1 MEAIIKISPGE
12 LTQALL
18 DRIRSFIGSGEGY
31 EIELHLK
38 NVDEAFYK
46 KLDASLKEAGEG
58 KIIRFTPDELDAYTH
73 SKLG

>member
-1 MEAIIKISPGE
+1 MEAIIKISPAE
-12 LTQALL
+12 LTQALIE
-18 DRIRSFIGSGEGY
+18 RIKSFIGAGDGY

-46 KLDASLKEAGEG
+46 KLEASIQESKEG
-58 KIIRFTPDELDAYTH
+58 KVIRFTPDELDTYTK